1 MPKFLVCLLSNE
13 AFSKILKR
21 LAQKCIWKTDVY
33 IGSQEY
39 WNEFNLWINA
49 KLVKIKFLKCDIVNV
64 R

>member
-1 MPKFLVCLLSNE
+1 MPKILVCLLSNE
-13 AFSKILKR
+13 GFSKILKR
-21 LAQKCIWKTDVY
+21 LAQKSIWKTDVY

-49 KLVKIKFLKCDIVNV
+49 KLVKIKFLKCDVVNI